1 MGAESG
7 NDEWSGFHATE
18 KILAPNTKK
27 KERYAR
33 KRKQCDIF
41 MGKKSEG
48 HTQLGWQGKFL
59 EKIGVKKSRAYFS
72 DA

>member
-33 KRKQCDIF
+33 KRKQWDIF

-48 HTQLGWQGKFL
+48 HTQLGWQGKLL
-59 EKIGVKKSRAYFS
+59 EKIGVKKSWAYFS